1 MTQPSE
7 TPEIKYNDDDDV
19 DVSDDDDNVCEND
32 NDDDGDYKKM
42 VMTTIED
49 DNGEDET
56 LWAEGELA
64 S

>member
-56 LWAEGELA
+56 L
-64 S
+64 